1 MKIKFLFNKF
11 QIAEALDF
19 LSPQVHHHNVCPSSI
34 LVTKTGTWKLSGL
47 EFIGMYLLFMHLKV
61 TLCLYIYDLIIVL
74 LMLIDS
80 SIGIHKINI
89 SFRFIK
95 RFK

>member
-1 MKIKFLFNKF
+1 ML

-47 EFIGMYLLFMHLKV
+47 EFIGKNLAIWLFGLEYLLKYNKYPHN
-61 TLCLYIYDLIIVL
+61 IIL
-74 LMLIDS
+74 TY
-80 SIGIHKINI
+80 
-89 SFRFIK
+89 
-95 RFK
+95 